1 MSTNTKTEQ
10 QRQTAVVY
18 ARVSSEEQVQGYSI
32 QAQLQAC
39 RDWAVKN
46 EYVVAK
52 EYLEEGHS
60 AFRNLEKREA
70 LKELL
75 ADTVSK
81 QREFD
86 LIIVHKLDRLFRDT
100 LESATAR
107 AILKKEKVRL
117 ISVTEPMVGSDTPE
131 NFLME
136 HLIVGMNEFYSR
148 NLSREIM
155 KGLKQRAASGH
166 LVFRPPYGYKQE
178 IVERQQSH
186 KRTRT
191 ISRAVADENTAPVV
205 QRVFSLYDQ
214 GLGYKSIAMK
224 LNEEGFRTN
233 KGQRFRVMF
242 ISRMLRNR
250 AYIGILD
257 YNLYQGRGSRE
268 PIEIPGF
275 YPPII
280 NQELFRRVQEKLKG
294 EKDNFQNAFAHRT
307 EYLLSRLVVCDSCGH
322 HYLGTAAKSGKHHYY
337 SCSTYLRRGRKACG
351 APLLNKDKFEHAVLE
366 QIQAQILSPENVRRY
381 ITLLMEGA
389 QKAPP
394 EVSAEETAVELA
406 VKTVE
411 GKIRRWEETLENGL
425 LSLEEC
431 AGRIKELR
439 GQREELL
446 SRKAALQ
453 KQSRGRAKVL
463 PIPTPLMDG
472 YIRELQLR
480 LRQKKVGYKKEFLRE
495 ILKEVRVRGR
505 QVRLTYKL
513 PMTVRTPLS
522 EDKNKNPQKEEFF
535 TLYQMVEPMGVEPT
549 TS

>member
-18 ARVSSEEQVQGYSI
+18 ARVSSEAQVQGYSI

-46 EYVVAK
+46 GYVVAK

-60 AFRNLEKREA
+60 AFRNLDKRET
-70 LKELL
+70 LNELL
-75 ADTVSK
+75 ADTGSK
-81 QREFD
+81 QRPAD
-86 LIIVHKLDRLFRDT
+86 LIIVRELDRLFRDT

-117 ISVTEPMVGSDTPE
+117 ISITEPMVGSDTPE

-136 HLIVGMNEFYSR
+136 HLIVGMAEFYSR

-257 YNLYQGRGSRE
+257 YNLYQGRGSRQ
-268 PIEIPGF
+268 P
-275 YPPII
+275 
-280 NQELFRRVQEKLKG
+280 
-294 EKDNFQNAFAHRT
+294 
-307 EYLLSRLVVCDSCGH
+307 
-322 HYLGTAAKSGKHHYY
+322 
-337 SCSTYLRRGRKACG
+337 
-351 APLLNKDKFEHAVLE
+351 
-366 QIQAQILSPENVRRY
+366 
-381 ITLLMEGA
+381 
-389 QKAPP
+389 
-394 EVSAEETAVELA
+394 AEETAVELA
-406 VKTVE
+406 VATFTVQDNH
-411 GKIRRWEETLENGL
+411 GIR
-425 LSLEEC
+425 
-431 AGRIKELR
+431 
-439 GQREELL
+439 
-446 SRKAALQ
+446 
-453 KQSRGRAKVL
+453 
-463 PIPTPLMDG
+463 
-472 YIRELQLR
+472 
-480 LRQKKVGYKKEFLRE
+480 
-495 ILKEVRVRGR
+495 
-505 QVRLTYKL
+505 
-513 PMTVRTPLS
+513 
-522 EDKNKNPQKEEFF
+522 
-535 TLYQMVEPMGVEPT
+535 
-549 TS
+549 